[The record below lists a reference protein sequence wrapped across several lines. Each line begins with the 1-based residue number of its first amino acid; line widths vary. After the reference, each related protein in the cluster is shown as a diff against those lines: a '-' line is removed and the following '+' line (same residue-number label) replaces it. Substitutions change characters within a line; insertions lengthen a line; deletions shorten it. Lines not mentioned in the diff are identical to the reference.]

1 MENNDEAEI
10 FGPSSVEQK
19 QHRKQLEVLLMR
31 ILFSTHKASR
41 VSHKSSWIINGFPA
55 IIRRSFTIEF

>member
-19 QHRKQLEVLLMR
+19 QHGKQLEVLLMR
-31 ILFSTHKASR
+31 IFFSSL
-41 VSHKSSWIINGFPA
+41 NEN
-55 IIRRSFTIEF
+55 SFLHS